1 MSIYSFLYITPNYG
15 NNKLRIILLEY
26 KFVYDARQKKLNHIC
41 IKLAHSVEMIVK
53 FMYKI

>member
-26 KFVYDARQKKLNHIC
+26 KFVYDARKKKLNHIC

>member
-1 MSIYSFLYITPNYG
+1 MLPNFGYY
-15 NNKLRIILLEY
+15 KLRIILLVF
-26 KFVYDARQKKLNHIC
+26 KFVYDARHKKLNVIC

>member
-1 MSIYSFLYITPNYG
+1 MSIYSFLYFTPNYVY
-15 NNKLRIILLEY
+15 NKLRIILLVF

-53 FMYKI
+53 FINKI